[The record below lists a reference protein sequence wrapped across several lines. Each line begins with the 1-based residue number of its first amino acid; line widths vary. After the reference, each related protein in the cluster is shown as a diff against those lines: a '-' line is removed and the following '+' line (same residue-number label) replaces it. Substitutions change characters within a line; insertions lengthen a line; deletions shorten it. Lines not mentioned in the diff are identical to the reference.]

1 MHRGP
6 TVSLGYWKRPE
17 DTARVLRPN
26 PLLPAAMGQC
36 ELVCYSGDLVKM
48 DEDGFLYFVGRR
60 DTMIKSSGFRI
71 SPTAGGRGALPQ
83 RAGEGRR
90 GDRSPRRRSR
100 LSRQGVRRRA
110 RRWAGRRGTAHR
122 VLRGSSSALHGS
134 QARRGTSRRCPRPPA
149 ARWTIQRSAATSR
162 AEMAGVVGAL
172 IEQNFGASGGE
183 LVIDGVPITQLAA
196 RHGTPAFFYSRRV
209 VEQQI
214 RRLRRAVPEGFHI
227 CYSIK
232 ANPSRALLEIFL
244 SRDCGLEIASA
255 GEFHQALAANA
266 SPADI
271 IFAGPGKTE
280 AELELVLKAG
290 IGEIHAESEREIR
303 RIGAIAGRLGSRAR
317 VAVRVNPGAEA
328 QGGAMRMGG
337 KPLPFGVDEERLDEV
352 LGLLLEQ
359 PAIEFR
365 GIHLFAGT
373 QILEAEVLVGQ
384 YRTALDIA
392 RRAAEITGH
401 PVKTVDF
408 GGGLGIP
415 YFENDRA
422 LDLEALRTGLG
433 SHGRVRR
440 RSSPRRN
447 PIHRRTGS
455 IPRRRSRRSMSCVS
469 VTSKSPA
476 GRSS

>member
-1 MHRGP
+1 
-6 TVSLGYWKRPE
+6 
-17 DTARVLRPN
+17 
-26 PLLPAAMGQC
+26 
-36 ELVCYSGDLVKM
+36 
-48 DEDGFLYFVGRR
+48 
-60 DTMIKSSGFRI
+60 
-71 SPTAGGRGALPQ
+71 
-83 RAGEGRR
+83 
-90 GDRSPRRRSR
+90 
-100 LSRQGVRRRA
+100 
-110 RRWAGRRGTAHR
+110 
-122 VLRGSSSALHGS
+122 
-134 QARRGTSRRCPRPPA
+134 
-149 ARWTIQRSAATSR
+149 
-162 AEMAGVVGAL
+162 MAGVVGAL

-196 RHGTPAFFYSRRV
+196 RHGTPAFFYSRRI

-266 SPADI
+266 NPADI

-422 LDLEALRTGLG
+422 LDLEAFRTGLSG
-433 SHGRVRR
+433 LMAEYAADPRLAGTRFIVEPGRFLVGEAGVYVVRISDIKISRGKKFLIVDGGMHHHLAASGNLGQTIKRNYPVALANRLDAAVDDPVDVAGPLCTPLDVLARGVRLPRAEVGDLLVIFQSGAYARAASPLNFLSHPTPPEILVD
-440 RSSPRRN
+440 
-447 PIHRRTGS
+447 
-455 IPRRRSRRSMSCVS
+455 
-469 VTSKSPA
+469 A
-476 GRSS
+476 GRDALVRARGDAADYALDPGLSPLRGG